1 MITLL
6 DGVHRSQ
13 TGCRIRGQITEGTL
27 LDKLTMFKH
36 NNPARVLQCADAMGN
51 DGASSG
57 HLTDRV
63 RRSGESES
71 VNAETTKGGFLNTC
85 YLSGNARHDI
95 FVTISPGLAI

>member
-36 NNPARVLQCADAMGN
+36 NNPVRVLQCADAMGN
-51 DGASSG
+51 DEHRPVILPIVCA
-57 HLTDRV
+57 DQ
-63 RRSGESES
+63 
-71 VNAETTKGGFLNTC
+71 
-85 YLSGNARHDI
+85 GNP
-95 FVTISPGLAI
+95 SQ